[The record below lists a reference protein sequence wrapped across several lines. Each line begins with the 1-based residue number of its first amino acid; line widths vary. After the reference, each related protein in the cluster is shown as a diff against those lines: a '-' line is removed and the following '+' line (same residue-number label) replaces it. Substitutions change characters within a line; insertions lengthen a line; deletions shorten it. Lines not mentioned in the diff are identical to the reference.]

1 MAEDG
6 DKPQQA
12 AGETAA
18 PVKKKSKL
26 PLILSGV
33 VLLAGGGAAAWY
45 LGVLPFGGKERH
57 AEATAALEEHG
68 GAEHDAKGGE
78 HDAKGGEHGGK
89 AGEHAPGP
97 ILPVET
103 FIANLADEGGSR
115 YLKATF
121 QIEFIGATVPP
132 DVNGRLPQI
141 RDLLLTLLSSK
152 TFEEV
157 RTPEGKQQLR
167 EEIIARVNQVLDRD
181 AAKAVY
187 FTEFI
192 VQ

>member
-1 MAEDG
+1 MAEEVE
-6 DKPQQA
+6 KSPQSNAEAQ
-12 AGETAA
+12 GS
-18 PVKKKSKL
+18 KKRSKL
-26 PLILSGV
+26 PLLVSAL
-33 VLLAGGGAAAWY
+33 VLVAGGAAAAWY
-45 LGVLPFGGKERH
+45 LGVLPGGAGKAEH
-57 AEATAALEEHG
+57 AEATAAVEEHG
-68 GAEHDAKGGE
+68 DEGAHGG
-78 HDAKGGEHGGK
+78 GHGGK
-89 AGEHAPGP
+89 GEKGLGP
-97 ILPVET
+97 ILPLET

-121 QIEFIGATVPP
+121 QIEFLGAGVPG

-152 TFEEV
+152 TFDDV
-157 RTPEGKQQLR
+157 RTAEGKQQLR

-181 AAKAVY
+181 AVKAVY